1 MTIAAATR
9 SEAPPVTIDRPDPS
23 LPILH
28 ATGCTEIAIR
38 AGTTITVASFPDA
51 AIVTSFP
58 EDDLVTLPDLIPGED
73 YGVRLGDDGQPFAS
87 LLGPE
92 NPLDAGWIGGFHYAP
107 GGNAT
112 GRAGGDTTPA
122 INPCSIWDRDFRPAC
137 PDPRGMALVEMGEA
151 RFWVDIYLLGVQ
163 HERNGTSRCGA
174 TIADGNSLSRLNY
187 RDAVDIY
194 ARHGKRLLTYDE
206 FRVAAFGV
214 TEKSAPPRHPKTTG
228 LDAPRTSRFGLM
240 QATGN
245 LWQWGTDGDP
255 DDPRAS
261 WFGGSWMSGSFAGSR
276 FALLGGWGGDS
287 SGLLSARGAC
297 DHLHPE

>member
-1 MTIAAATR
+1 MNTATAARADAAPVSITR
-9 SEAPPVTIDRPDPS
+9 ADPAA
-23 LPILH
+23 PILY
-28 ATGCTEIAIR
+28 ATGRASIAIH
-38 AGTTITVASFPDA
+38 AGTTIHIGDRVHEYPADMPVS
-51 AIVTSFP
+51 
-58 EDDLVTLPDLIPGED
+58 LCDLIPGED
-73 YGVRLGDDGQPFAS
+73 YGIRLGDDGQPFAS

-92 NPLDAGWIGGFHYAP
+92 NPIDAGWIAGFHYAP

-112 GRAGGDTTPA
+112 GRTGGDDEPE
-122 INPCSIWDRDFRPAC
+122 INVYSIWDVDCRPAC
-137 PDPRGMALVEMGEA
+137 PDPRGMAMVFVPGGA
-151 RFWVDIYLLGVQ
+151 RIWVDIYLLNVDY
-163 HERNGTSRCGA
+163 ERNGTSRCGA
-174 TIADGNSLSRLNY
+174 TIADGNSLSRLHY

-206 FRVAAFGV
+206 FRAAAFGV
-214 TEKSAPPRHPKTTG
+214 TEKTAAPRHPKTTG

-261 WFGGSWMSGSFAGSR
+261 WFGGSWINGSVAGSR
-276 FALLGGWGGDS
+276 FASLGSWDDFS
-287 SGLLSARGAC
+287 SDFLSARGAC